1 MAQDTLYFPHD
12 YDPLR
17 DSKLRRLIKKHG
29 AIGYA
34 VYWRTVEYLH
44 QNEDHVIRFDSGIYD
59 DIGDDL
65 SITKEQIDSI
75 ISDCIS
81 ECGLIDADGEIFWS
95 NRVHKNIAKRKAET
109 KQRSDAGKASAE
121 ARRAMK
127 EFMETHPEIANE
139 FQRSLTPV
147 NKERKK
153 ERNSSL

>member
-17 DSKLRRLIKKHG
+17 DPKLRRLTRKHG

-34 VYWRTVEYLH
+34 VYWRLVEYLH

-59 DIGDDL
+59 DIADDL
-65 SITKEQIDSI
+65 FISKEQVDVVIA
-75 ISDCIS
+75 DCINGC
-81 ECGLIDADGEIFWS
+81 ELIDADGEIFWS
-95 NRVHKNIAKRKAET
+95 NRVHKNITKRKAEV

-127 EFMETHPEIANE
+127 EFMETHPEIADE
-139 FQRSLTPV
+139 FQRSLTSV

-153 ERNSSL
+153 ERNIS